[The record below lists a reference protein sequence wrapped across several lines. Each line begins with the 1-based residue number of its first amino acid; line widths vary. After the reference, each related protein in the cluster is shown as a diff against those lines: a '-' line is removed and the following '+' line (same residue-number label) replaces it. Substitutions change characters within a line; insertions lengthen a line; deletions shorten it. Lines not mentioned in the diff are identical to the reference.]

1 VAYAADVRI
10 FVAGATGVIGVRV
23 VPLLVAAGHDVAGLT
38 RSQSKA
44 ASITAMGAQPFVMDV
59 YDASGLASVVTT
71 FRPDVVLHELT
82 DLPDD
87 SAALASFVSAN
98 ARIRVEG
105 TRNLLGAA
113 RLANTQ
119 RFLAQ
124 SIAWALPA
132 GAGADAVAELERSVI
147 GFGGTVLRYGQFYGP
162 GTFHPDTAPSQPRV
176 HIDTAARR
184 TVEAIDLPSGVVT
197 IIDTDE
203 G

>member
-1 VAYAADVRI
+1 VRI

-38 RSQSKA
+38 RSASKA
-44 ASITAMGAQPFVMDV
+44 ASIAAMGAQPIVMDV
-59 YDASGLASVVTT
+59 YDASGLASAMTK

-87 SAALASFVSAN
+87 SAALASSRHAN

-105 TRNLLGAA
+105 THNLLGAA
-113 RLANTQ
+113 RTANTQ

-132 GAGADAVAELERSVI
+132 GEGADAVAELERSVI

-162 GTFHPDTAPSQPRV
+162 GTYYPETIPGEPRV

-197 IIDTDE
+197 ITDTEE

>member
-1 VAYAADVRI
+1 
-10 FVAGATGVIGVRV
+10 
-23 VPLLVAAGHDVAGLT
+23 
-38 RSQSKA
+38 
-44 ASITAMGAQPFVMDV
+44 MGAQPVVMDV
-59 YDASGLASVVTT
+59 YDASGIASAVAR
-71 FRPDVVLHELT
+71 FAPDLVLHELT

-87 SAALASFVSAN
+87 GAALASFRSAN

-105 TRNLLGAA
+105 TRNLLNAA
-113 RLANTQ
+113 RAASTQ

-132 GAGADAVAELERSVI
+132 GEGADAVAELERSVI

-162 GTFHPDTAPSQPRV
+162 GTFYPDTTPSEPRV

-197 IIDTDE
+197 ITDPD
-203 G
+203 

>member
-1 VAYAADVRI
+1 
-10 FVAGATGVIGVRV
+10 
-23 VPLLVAAGHDVAGLT
+23 
-38 RSQSKA
+38 
-44 ASITAMGAQPFVMDV
+44 MDV
-59 YDASGLASVVTT
+59 YDASGLASVVAK

-87 SAALASFVSAN
+87 SAALERFRSAN

-105 TRNLLGAA
+105 TRNLLHAA
-113 RLANTQ
+113 RVANTH

-132 GAGADAVAELERSVI
+132 GEGADAVAELERAVI
-147 GFGGTVLRYGQFYGP
+147 EFGGTVLRYGQFYGP
-162 GTFHPDTAPSQPRV
+162 GTYHPETAPSEPRV
-176 HIDTAARR
+176 HIDSAARR

-197 IIDTDE
+197 ITDTDE